1 MLVRELMAIL
11 AQEHPESPVAV
22 EGLCPHGDYLIQSDL
37 EVLHDEGP
45 APDLE
50 EVSLCW
56 TASED
61 VEQRYRQHNEAQSES
76 RPRRLP

>member
-11 AQEHPESPVAV
+11 AQEPPESPVTV

-45 APDLE
+45 ARDLE
-50 EVSLCW
+50 EVPLCW
-56 TASED
+56 TAS
-61 VEQRYRQHNEAQSES
+61 
-76 RPRRLP
+76 

>member
-11 AQEHPESPVAV
+11 AQEHPESPVTV

-37 EVLHDEGP
+37 DVLHDEGP
-45 APDLE
+45 APDIE
-50 EVSLCW
+50 EVSICW

-61 VEQRYRQHNEAQSES
+61 VEQAHRERTAVRSEARST
-76 RPRRLP
+76 RLP